1 MKKFSVLLI
10 TILIGVIFVTAQTPN
25 QFKYQAILRDAGG
38 TILSSVNKTIVVDIL
53 QGNINGNSVF
63 TETHNLTTT
72 VQGLINM
79 NIGSVNTSGLANINW
94 ANNTYFIKITVD
106 GTVMGT
112 SQLLSVP
119 YALYSGAAGSVKGAV
134 NANSTTITNV
144 ATPLNNTDAVNK
156 AYVDMLFSQ
165 ISNLSVSANTLN
177 INYNQNSTSQFD
189 ISSNVQWTLNS
200 NQTWLV
206 PDVSSGYGN
215 KTITLTAAEN
225 TGSTARIATISVN
238 CTGLTSKYIT
248 VNQGIA
254 GLNTD
259 QKPNWTSTNN
269 YSLTMTYIANISKSN
284 VIQPLVAG
292 DELAAFVGTECR
304 GKGTIVNIGGNP
316 VFFLIIG
323 GNQTSN
329 EILTFKYYQVSTNQ
343 IYNLTLT
350 NKQFIGNE
358 NFGTPDSPYTFVVN

>member
-1 MKKFSVLLI
+1 MKKFCVLI
-10 TILIGVIFVTAQTPN
+10 TILLGTLSIVAQTPN
-25 QFKYQAILRDAGG
+25 QFKYQAILRDASG
-38 TILSSVNKTIVVDIL
+38 TILSTVNKTIVVDIL
-53 QGNINGNSVF
+53 EANINGNNVF
-63 TETHNLTTT
+63 TETHNVTTT
-72 VQGLINM
+72 VQGLINL
-79 NIGSVNTSGLANINW
+79 NIGSVNTTGLANINW
-94 ANNTYFIKITVD
+94 GTNTYFIKITVD
-106 GTVMGT
+106 GIAMGT

-119 YALYSGAAGSVKGAV
+119 YALYSHASGSVKGTV

-144 ATPLNNTDAVNK
+144 ASPVNNTDAVNK

-165 ISNLSVSANTLN
+165 ISNLNVSTNTLN
-177 INYNQNSTSQFD
+177 INYNQNSTAQFD
-189 ISSNVQWTLNS
+189 INSNVQWTLSS
-200 NQTWLV
+200 NQSWLV

-215 KTITLTAAEN
+215 KTINLTASEN
-225 TGSTARIATISVN
+225 SGSTARIATISVN
-238 CTGLTSKYIT
+238 CTGLSSKYIT
-248 VNQGIA
+248 VNQGIM

-269 YSLTMTYIANISKSN
+269 YSLTMTYIANISKGGA
-284 VIQPLVAG
+284 IQSLVAG
-292 DELAAFVGTECR
+292 DEIAAFVGTECR

-329 EILTFKYYQVSTNQ
+329 EILNFKYYQVSTNQ

-358 NFGTPDSPYTFVVN
+358 NFGTPDVPYTFVTN